1 MQAGLFHFAIFVTLA
16 CALSRINHRI
26 SYHKLIYQKHVF
38 DVIMH
43 LHHQGA
49 SMEQNRSTL
58 TQAKRD
64 FENGYLQRYV
74 VQRTP
79 MASTW
84 QIWLG
89 NQAGWLVSQ
98 RDEAKP
104 REFKTL
110 DAAIS
115 ALESIGFRITAIS
128 EE

>member
-1 MQAGLFHFAIFVTLA
+1 
-16 CALSRINHRI
+16 
-26 SYHKLIYQKHVF
+26 
-38 DVIMH
+38 
-43 LHHQGA
+43 
-49 SMEQNRSTL
+49 MEQNRSTL